1 MRSLTEVLADI
12 DQQLTDAEHI
22 PTSEPTAVAAYLR
35 ELLTRHG
42 QWATVGGIVSEVV
55 TADTIRREAAH
66 LTQQ

>member
-22 PTSEPTAVAAYLR
+22 PTKEPAAVATYLR

-42 QWATVGGIVSEVV
+42 QWSTVQGQVSEVV